1 LLGLKSNLGAWR
13 KGVVPPAV
21 VAALVQKGRNS
32 NRKYETRGMPK
43 FCARARNFP
52 GTRGLS
58 RSQCFWFEILKRWHF
73 CTCVSHVHLGLGPG
87 SLSLSEREIVLKSK
101 SNFLFPND
109 KLQRLDI
116 GMVLFDLEL
125 RGVPENL
132 RNLSKVYKFTP

>member
-1 LLGLKSNLGAWR
+1 M
-13 KGVVPPAV
+13 VPPAV

-73 CTCVSHVHLGLGPG
+73 APALAAHASVTCTWAWALG
-87 SLSLSEREIVLKSK
+87 LSLSEREIVLKSK

>member
-1 LLGLKSNLGAWR
+1 LRQS
-13 KGVVPPAV
+13 
-21 VAALVQKGRNS
+21 S
-32 NRKYETRGMPK
+32 K
-43 FCARARNFP
+43 FSRYARAQPLSVFLVRNFETLAFCS
-52 GTRGLS
+52 GTG
-58 RSQCFWFEILKRWHF
+58 